1 VATRSASRPIVA
13 CSASTAI
20 PTRTAPSPATGWPG
34 RASAPSPCA
43 TTVSLGRPAPWF
55 TSHDTITDNG
65 NDTIDVRE
73 FRPDDEPDK
82 VDCGPGTDTVFVDP
96 ANTRFNREIF
106 NPNQAI

>member
-1 VATRSASRPIVA
+1 
-13 CSASTAI
+13 
-20 PTRTAPSPATGWPG
+20 
-34 RASAPSPCA
+34 
-43 TTVSLGRPAPWF
+43 
-55 TSHDTITDNG
+55 
-65 NDTIDVRE
+65 VRE